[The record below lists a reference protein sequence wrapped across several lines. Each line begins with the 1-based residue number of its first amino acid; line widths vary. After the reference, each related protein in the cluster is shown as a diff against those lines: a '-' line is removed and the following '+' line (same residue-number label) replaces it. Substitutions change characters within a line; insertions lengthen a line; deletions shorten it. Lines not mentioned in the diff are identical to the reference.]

1 MFVFPANNEGYRKRK
16 RTHKACQQCNRRRVS
31 TLKLFFKK
39 QKNSISLTKLC
50 HISFVYRSDVAFP
63 QAVQDASLVK
73 KLILSAVWLLVL

>member
-31 TLKLFFKK
+31 IIKPFLRNKK
-39 QKNSISLTKLC
+39 SSISLTKLC
-50 HISFVYRSDVAFP
+50 HISSVYRSDVAFP